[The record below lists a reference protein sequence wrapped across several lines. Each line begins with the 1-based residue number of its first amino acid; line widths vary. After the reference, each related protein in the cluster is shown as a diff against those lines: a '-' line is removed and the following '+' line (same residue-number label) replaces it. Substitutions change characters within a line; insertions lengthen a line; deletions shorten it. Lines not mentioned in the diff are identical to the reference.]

1 MKYITDKTNIIIYD
15 FETDGLI
22 PERGARPISFG
33 CIRLKND
40 GEIDVNHL
48 LIKRRDGSRPL
59 SENVINYHQIQKD
72 PSIKPITTVDLTGI
86 TDELLEKQGLNI
98 EVAFRRIADLFD
110 IKDRIVSGHNIINFD
125 NKFANFR
132 FHKYNHP
139 CSIDVRECFDTGGE
153 FKAKQMGWNKFNNIS
168 YSEYH
173 IEALKRRIKGL
184 LWNLN
189 EARTYYKI
197 EEIWD
202 RTQHHALVDVGY
214 TGLVLLEQLKVL
226 NEIDED
232 YYNHFKQGILNIEI
246 PEENEDLES
255 FLSDE
260 FLNEIKND
268 E

>member
-48 LIKRRDGSRPL
+48 LIKRREGSRPL
-59 SENVINYHQIQKD
+59 SENIINYHQIQKD
-72 PSIKPITTVDLTGI
+72 PSIKPRTTVDLTGI

-153 FKAKQMGWNKFNNIS
+153 FKARQMGWSKFNNIS

-173 IEALKRRIKGL
+173 IGALKRRMKGL
-184 LWNLN
+184 KWNLDY
-189 EARTYYKI
+189 AREYYEI
-197 EEIWD
+197 EEYWS
-202 RTQHHALVDVGY
+202 RDVHSAIIDVAY
-214 TGLVLLEQLKVL
+214 TTLILLNQLLELE
-226 NEIDED
+226 EIDEVTYDNYKQQIIAYDFSQFD
-232 YYNHFKQGILNIEI
+232 YDK
-246 PEENEDLES
+246 
-255 FLSDE
+255 
-260 FLNEIKND
+260 
-268 E
+268 